1 MENKKVIAVIV
12 TYNRKELLKEAI
24 EALLNQNY
32 KNCDILIVDNA
43 STDGTQEYISNLLK
57 NNRVIYK
64 NTGANLGGAGGF
76 NYGIKEACEIGCDF
90 VWVMDDDCIVHND
103 TLEKFIEA
111 DMELN
116 GNYGYLSSK
125 VLWKD
130 GKVCKMNV
138 QRKTLTKNVINF
150 NEKLQEICMAS
161 FVSLFIKT
169 EIVAELGLPI
179 KDFFIWT
186 DDWEYTRRISKKY
199 KCYLVTDSI
208 VTHKSKNNIA
218 ASIDKD
224 SLERLDRY
232 SYLYRNDVYLYKR
245 EGLKGWT
252 YLIPRL
258 SFHIFKILKSKEK
271 NKLKRIKILLSA
283 TKTGMKFNP
292 QIEYLNNKKNRILEV
307 VCEPFSYGGQEKFLI
322 NMLGNIK
329 TNNMTIDIFTPFYK
343 NNYEGE
349 KIINA
354 KGGKIIAF
362 NYNFNSKLRKFY
374 IIIGLNKF
382 LKRNKYDIVHIHSG
396 STFSL
401 AIGAKICKKNN
412 IKNVLV
418 HSHSTGTLS
427 LKYKIIKNIT
437 NNIFLKNVD
446 YYLACSKE
454 AAKWKFPSD
463 IIALEKYKVIKN
475 GINLKKFS
483 FNEKV
488 REEYRQK
495 FNIDHN
501 CLVIGNVARM
511 TKEKNQ
517 IFLVHILAN
526 IRKIYSNCKLIII
539 GEGKCKNE
547 IIELAEKNNIL
558 ENIIF
563 LEKRNDVECVLQAMD
578 VFVFPPFFEGLGI
591 VVIEAQAASLPVI
604 CSENIPEEAN
614 ISDLF
619 NKLKLN
625 DGLDIWTNKI
635 IELSKINRINRY
647 EELKETGYDESDSAE
662 NLTNI
667 YYEVLKKWKI
677 KKY

>member
-224 SLERLDRY
+224 SLER
-232 SYLYRNDVYLYKR
+232 
-245 EGLKGWT
+245 
-252 YLIPRL
+252 
-258 SFHIFKILKSKEK
+258 
-271 NKLKRIKILLSA
+271 
-283 TKTGMKFNP
+283 
-292 QIEYLNNKKNRILEV
+292 
-307 VCEPFSYGGQEKFLI
+307 
-322 NMLGNIK
+322 
-329 TNNMTIDIFTPFYK
+329 
-343 NNYEGE
+343 
-349 KIINA
+349 
-354 KGGKIIAF
+354 
-362 NYNFNSKLRKFY
+362 
-374 IIIGLNKF
+374 
-382 LKRNKYDIVHIHSG
+382 
-396 STFSL
+396 
-401 AIGAKICKKNN
+401 
-412 IKNVLV
+412 
-418 HSHSTGTLS
+418 
-427 LKYKIIKNIT
+427 
-437 NNIFLKNVD
+437 
-446 YYLACSKE
+446 
-454 AAKWKFPSD
+454 
-463 IIALEKYKVIKN
+463 
-475 GINLKKFS
+475 
-483 FNEKV
+483 
-488 REEYRQK
+488 
-495 FNIDHN
+495 
-501 CLVIGNVARM
+501 
-511 TKEKNQ
+511 
-517 IFLVHILAN
+517 
-526 IRKIYSNCKLIII
+526 
-539 GEGKCKNE
+539 
-547 IIELAEKNNIL
+547 
-558 ENIIF
+558 
-563 LEKRNDVECVLQAMD
+563 
-578 VFVFPPFFEGLGI
+578 
-591 VVIEAQAASLPVI
+591 
-604 CSENIPEEAN
+604 
-614 ISDLF
+614 
-619 NKLKLN
+619 
-625 DGLDIWTNKI
+625 
-635 IELSKINRINRY
+635 
-647 EELKETGYDESDSAE
+647 
-662 NLTNI
+662 
-667 YYEVLKKWKI
+667 
-677 KKY
+677 